1 VVAGLAEVSAA
12 RAKRGETV
20 AIWMPQAVGLL
31 AILNVLVAVVWE

>member
-1 VVAGLAEVSAA
+1 
-12 RAKRGETV
+12 V